1 MGNKLWVEISWYSS
15 FKQKIFV
22 RMYNRCVV
30 IDQNLMYSKREKGQ
44 ENSVYGYE
52 RSPCIAWSSR
62 RLLRFLLIPWGLL
75 YIQQRKRRVRKVW
88 KVWRGYMYNK
98 GQIPTLDRF
107 PVLRRGWF
115 EINKL
120 MKLHT
125 WKVNILQEPTG
136 TVQSAMYLKGS
147 VSRDFRPPF
156 FHDSNA
162 SGPLINSVKYFRIW
176 FRFRIMKK
184 MEVENLFNGEIK
196 CRSLQILSENIVE
209 WV

>member
-1 MGNKLWVEISWYSS
+1 MFKNGYWRLICSLRGVINTSEYKFPTFDTNFSAKSNLYLKMGNKLWVEISWYSS

-120 MKLHT
+120 MKLPT
-125 WKVNILQEPTG
+125 WKVNILP
-136 TVQSAMYLKGS
+136 
-147 VSRDFRPPF
+147 
-156 FHDSNA
+156 
-162 SGPLINSVKYFRIW
+162 
-176 FRFRIMKK
+176 
-184 MEVENLFNGEIK
+184 
-196 CRSLQILSENIVE
+196 
-209 WV
+209 